1 MQWAVVNQVLLSTR
15 RSQELKD
22 QSEKPHSGRRLMEQE
37 KHQEKKSL
45 SPRVN
50 SGMLTGKKWKH
61 CTQEANKVKKKGE

>member
-1 MQWAVVNQVLLSTR
+1 MGCGKSDFLSTR

-50 SGMLTGKKWKH
+50 SGMLTGEKM
-61 CTQEANKVKKKGE
+61 EALYTGSK